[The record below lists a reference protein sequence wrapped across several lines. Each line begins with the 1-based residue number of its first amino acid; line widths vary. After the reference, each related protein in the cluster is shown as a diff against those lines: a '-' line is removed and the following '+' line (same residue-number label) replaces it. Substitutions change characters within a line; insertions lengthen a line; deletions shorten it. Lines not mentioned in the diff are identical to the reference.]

1 MDMVKKYLKVMSS
14 DFRGNWYKLP
24 NILTEIRLLGSFI
37 VAAMLI
43 FGPKDERFQ
52 LIITIVFA
60 AIAATDLFDGFFAR
74 ILHQKTE
81 YGRLLDPIADAT
93 LGIFTLIGLC
103 FSDVSLR
110 ILTIFIVV
118 RQIHLLWLF
127 SKAEREGIKPQVLI
141 GGKVKTAAVS
151 VAVVLSLI
159 PESFI
164 PNGWAE
170 RAVIFATA
178 ITICSWIE
186 YWVVLSM
193 VAKK

>member
-1 MDMVKKYLKVMSS
+1 MAKKYLQTIRS
-14 DFRGNWYKLP
+14 DFKGNWYKLP
-24 NILTEIRLLGSFI
+24 NILTEIRLVGSF
-37 VAAMLI
+37 VVVGLLV
-43 FGPKDERFQ
+43 FGPKNERYQ
-52 LIITIVFA
+52 LTVSIIFA
-60 AIAATDLFDGFFAR
+60 LIAATDLFDGFFAR
-74 ILHQKTE
+74 ILNQKTE
-81 YGRLLDPIADAT
+81 YGRLLDPIADAA
-93 LGIFTLIGLC
+93 LGIFTLIGLS

-110 ILTIFIVV
+110 ILTIFVV
-118 RQIHLLWLF
+118 ARQIHLLLLF
-127 SKAEREGIKPQVLI
+127 SKAEREGITPQVII

-151 VAVVLSLI
+151 VAIVLSLI